1 MSFDPVTFL
10 IQGANFLVLM
20 FVLWRLLW
28 KPLRARM
35 EERRTR
41 IEEQLR
47 QVEEEGERVK
57 ALTAQAESKLKDAEE
72 AGRQSVRRAE
82 IAAEKRRQE
91 LLDEAHRAAR
101 AERDRV
107 LTQVALEQKKQ
118 EQDFLRSL
126 APEVSKLM
134 RRLLTELGDDAQLHE
149 RSCARFAEKL
159 TELDEEERT
168 QIVEA
173 AEAGDIEL
181 LLAREEMPSE
191 LRSALSKLLP
201 TLPETVRTDRSLI
214 GGACLRIGEIVM
226 DGSVSSQV
234 ERALESTG

>member
-1 MSFDPVTFL
+1 MSFDLVTFL
-10 IQGANFLVLM
+10 IQGVNFLILV

-41 IEEQLR
+41 IDERLRRIEQ
-47 QVEEEGERVK
+47 EGKRVR

-72 AGRQSVRRAE
+72 AARQSVRRAE
-82 IAAEKRRQE
+82 LAAENRRQE

-101 AERDRV
+101 VERDRV
-107 LTQVALEQKKQ
+107 LAQITLEQRKQ
-118 EQDFLRSL
+118 EQDFLHSL
-126 APEVSKLM
+126 APEVSRLM
-134 RRLLTELGDDAQLHE
+134 RRLLNELGDDAQLHE

-159 TELDEEERT
+159 SELEEGERAR
-168 QIVEA
+168 IIEA
-173 AEAGDIEL
+173 AESSDMEL

-191 LRSALSKLLP
+191 LRSARAKLLP
-201 TLPETVRTDRSLI
+201 ELPETVRTDHSLVA
-214 GGACLRIGEIVM
+214 GACLRIGEIVL

-234 ERALESTG
+234 ERALERPR